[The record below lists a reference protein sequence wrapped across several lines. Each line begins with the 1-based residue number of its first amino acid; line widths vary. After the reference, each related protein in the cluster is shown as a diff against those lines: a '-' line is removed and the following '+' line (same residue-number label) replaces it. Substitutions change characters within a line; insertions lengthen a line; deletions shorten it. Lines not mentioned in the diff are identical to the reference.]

1 MVARKKPTL
10 ATLGSK
16 EVHKKNF
23 GKLSKNQ
30 REDWRTRTREEQ
42 EVK

>member
-10 ATLGSK
+10 ATIGSK

-23 GKLSKNQ
+23 GKLSQHVNGSI
-30 REDWRTRTREEQ
+30 WIN
-42 EVK
+42 VGLS

>member
-16 EVHKKNF
+16 EVRKKNF
-23 GKLSKNQ
+23 GKLSQNQ
-30 REDWRTRTREEQ
+30 WEGCRTRTREEQ
-42 EVK
+42 EVR